1 MADTA
6 KTQSQSKV
14 TSICP
19 EAALRKREMALIML
33 QNTKYYELLFLKLGK
48 NFHLIGSIK
57 KVIICNHNKYLISG
71 ASMIFALCLGCILR
85 RYIMYLDHYGLDRK
99 PFDISPDPSFLWMS
113 EKHKEA
119 LAHLKYGIIDDKG
132 FQVLTGDVGT
142 GKTVLIQYLIQ
153 SIDLATIV
161 VTIPDPDMSKLDF
174 FNFLA
179 NELKM
184 GQAFTSK
191 GEFLI
196 NFKKFLLKAF
206 SNYQKVVLIID
217 EAQRL
222 NNELLD
228 EIRLLGNIDF
238 SGLMLLNIFFIGQ
251 NEFESILME
260 EKNRSTRQRISAN
273 FQLGPLSAEEV
284 EEYIRHRLLVAGA
297 AKQIFKLDADKQVYH
312 YSRGYPRLINIICD
326 RALMTGYSGGE
337 TAITAA
343 MIDECAQELDV
354 ALGGVAVPVKQDPVP
369 DLLPEKKF
377 RTRKINNLK
386 IAVGSQVLE
395 TPADFEK
402 IAAGKKIPEYQELD
416 FIKEELALQKR
427 DHQKRVVGIT
437 AGIIV
442 AALVIGGAGYL
453 FRNGVSNNLPTM
465 ASRNTATIYKESL
478 LQVPAARKIIEMVDR
493 ESRPV
498 DRKEKFEEQ
507 TDMHKEPSGNLD
519 PLTPSREILPPED
532 RKFIVFFKH
541 NSNQLPRETLDSL
554 HRIIDLVA
562 SQPIATITVTGY
574 TDSHGDKLYNVM
586 LSAERANRVKAYLV
600 EKGVPD
606 SKIKVHGMGPE
617 NPIESNATLEGR
629 KKNRR
634 VEIELSLQNQEEGR
648 HLTANL

>member
-1 MADTA
+1 
-6 KTQSQSKV
+6 
-14 TSICP
+14 
-19 EAALRKREMALIML
+19 
-33 QNTKYYELLFLKLGK
+33 
-48 NFHLIGSIK
+48 
-57 KVIICNHNKYLISG
+57 
-71 ASMIFALCLGCILR
+71 
-85 RYIMYLDHYGLDRK
+85 MYLDHYGLDRK
-99 PFDISPDPSFLWMS
+99 PFEINPDPSFLWMS

-132 FQVLTGDVGT
+132 FLVLIGDVGT
-142 GKTVLIQYLIQ
+142 GKTALIQYLIH

-179 NELKM
+179 HELKM
-184 GQAFTSK
+184 GQTFTSK

-206 SNYQKVVLIID
+206 STYQKVVLIID

-222 NNELLD
+222 NSELLD
-228 EIRLLGNIDF
+228 EIRLLGNIDL

-251 NEFESILME
+251 NEFASILME
-260 EKNRSTRQRISAN
+260 DKNRSTRQRISAN
-273 FQLGPLSAEEV
+273 FKIGPLSAEEV

-297 AKQIFKLDADKQVYH
+297 AKQIFKLDAVKQVYH

-326 RALMTGYSGGE
+326 RALMTGYSSGQA
-337 TAITAA
+337 AITAA
-343 MIDECAQELDV
+343 IIDECAQELDV
-354 ALGGVAVPVKQDPVP
+354 ALGDVAVPVKQEPLP
-369 DLLPEKKF
+369 DLLPEKNF
-377 RTRKINNLK
+377 RTQKINNLK

-395 TPADFEK
+395 TRADFEK
-402 IAAGKKIPEYQELD
+402 IAAGKKIPEYQDFD
-416 FIKEELALQKR
+416 FIKQELALQKK
-427 DHQKRVVGIT
+427 DHQKRTIGIT

-453 FRNGVSNNLPTM
+453 FRNGVSNNFPSL
-465 ASRNTATIYKESL
+465 ASQNTATIYNESL
-478 LQVPAARKIIEMVDR
+478 LQVPASRKIIEMVDPDN
-493 ESRPV
+493 RPV
-498 DRKEKFEEQ
+498 DQKEKSGGEQ

-541 NSNQLPRETLDSL
+541 NSNQLPQETLDTL

-562 SQPIATITVTGY
+562 NQPIATITVTGY

-634 VEIELSLQNQEEGR
+634 VEIELGLQNQEEGQQ
-648 HLTANL
+648 LTANL

>member
-1 MADTA
+1 
-6 KTQSQSKV
+6 
-14 TSICP
+14 
-19 EAALRKREMALIML
+19 
-33 QNTKYYELLFLKLGK
+33 
-48 NFHLIGSIK
+48 
-57 KVIICNHNKYLISG
+57 
-71 ASMIFALCLGCILR
+71 
-85 RYIMYLDHYGLDRK
+85 MYLDHYGLDRK
-99 PFDISPDPSFLWMS
+99 PFEINPDPSFLWMS

-132 FQVLTGDVGT
+132 FLVLIGDVGT
-142 GKTVLIQYLIQ
+142 GKTALIQYLIH

-179 NELKM
+179 HELKM
-184 GQAFTSK
+184 GQTFTSK

-206 SNYQKVVLIID
+206 STYQKVVLIID

-222 NNELLD
+222 NSELLD
-228 EIRLLGNIDF
+228 EIRLLGNIDL

-251 NEFESILME
+251 NEFASILME
-260 EKNRSTRQRISAN
+260 DKNRSTRQRISAN
-273 FQLGPLSAEEV
+273 FKIGPLSAEEV

-297 AKQIFKLDADKQVYH
+297 AKQIFKLDAVKQVYH

-326 RALMTGYSGGE
+326 RALMTGYSSGQA
-337 TAITAA
+337 AITAA
-343 MIDECAQELDV
+343 IIDECAQELDV
-354 ALGGVAVPVKQDPVP
+354 ALGGVAVPVKQEPLP
-369 DLLPEKKF
+369 DLLPEKNF
-377 RTRKINNLK
+377 RTQKINNLK

-395 TPADFEK
+395 TRADFEK
-402 IAAGKKIPEYQELD
+402 IAAGKKIPEYQDFD
-416 FIKEELALQKR
+416 FIKQELALQKK
-427 DHQKRVVGIT
+427 DHQKRTIGIT

-453 FRNGVSNNLPTM
+453 FRNGVSNNFPSL
-465 ASRNTATIYKESL
+465 ASQNTATIYNESL
-478 LQVPAARKIIEMVDR
+478 LQVPASRKIIEMVDPDN
-493 ESRPV
+493 RPV
-498 DRKEKFEEQ
+498 DQKEKSGGEQ

-541 NSNQLPRETLDSL
+541 NSNQLPQETLDTL

-562 SQPIATITVTGY
+562 NQPIATITVTGY

-634 VEIELSLQNQEEGR
+634 VEIELGLQNQEEEQQ
-648 HLTANL
+648 LTANL

>member
-1 MADTA
+1 
-6 KTQSQSKV
+6 
-14 TSICP
+14 
-19 EAALRKREMALIML
+19 
-33 QNTKYYELLFLKLGK
+33 
-48 NFHLIGSIK
+48 
-57 KVIICNHNKYLISG
+57 
-71 ASMIFALCLGCILR
+71 
-85 RYIMYLDHYGLDRK
+85 MYLDHYGLDRK
-99 PFDISPDPSFLWMS
+99 PFEINPDPSFLWMS

-132 FQVLTGDVGT
+132 FLVLIGDVGT
-142 GKTVLIQYLIQ
+142 GKTALIQYLIH

-179 NELKM
+179 HELKM
-184 GQAFTSK
+184 GQTFTSK

-206 SNYQKVVLIID
+206 STYQKVVLIID

-222 NNELLD
+222 NSELLD
-228 EIRLLGNIDF
+228 EIRLLGNIDL

-251 NEFESILME
+251 NEFASILME
-260 EKNRSTRQRISAN
+260 DKNRSTRQRISAN
-273 FQLGPLSAEEV
+273 FKIGPLSAEEV

-297 AKQIFKLDADKQVYH
+297 AKQIFKLDAVKQVYH

-326 RALMTGYSGGE
+326 RALMTGYSSGQA
-337 TAITAA
+337 AITAA
-343 MIDECAQELDV
+343 IIDECAQELDV
-354 ALGGVAVPVKQDPVP
+354 ALGDVAVPVKQEPLP
-369 DLLPEKKF
+369 DLLPEKNF
-377 RTRKINNLK
+377 RTQKINNLK

-395 TPADFEK
+395 TRADFEK
-402 IAAGKKIPEYQELD
+402 IAAGKKIPEYQDFD
-416 FIKEELALQKR
+416 FIKQELALQKK
-427 DHQKRVVGIT
+427 DHQKRTIGIT

-453 FRNGVSNNLPTM
+453 FRNGVSNNFPSL
-465 ASRNTATIYKESL
+465 ASQNTATIYNESL
-478 LQVPAARKIIEMVDR
+478 LQVPASRKIIEMVDPDN
-493 ESRPV
+493 RPV
-498 DRKEKFEEQ
+498 DRKEKSGGEQ

-541 NSNQLPRETLDSL
+541 NSNQLPQETLDTL

-562 SQPIATITVTGY
+562 NQPIATITVTGY

-634 VEIELSLQNQEEGR
+634 VEIELGLQNQEEEQQ
-648 HLTANL
+648 LTANL

>member
-1 MADTA
+1 
-6 KTQSQSKV
+6 
-14 TSICP
+14 
-19 EAALRKREMALIML
+19 MALIML

-71 ASMIFALCLGCILR
+71 ASMIFASCLGCIPR
-85 RYIMYLDHYGLDRK
+85 RDIMYLDHYGLDRK
-99 PFDISPDPSFLWMS
+99 PFDFSPDPSFLWMS

-119 LAHLKYGIIDDKG
+119 LAHLKYGIIDDQG
-132 FQVLTGDVGT
+132 FRVLTGDVGT

-161 VTIPDPDMSKLDF
+161 VTILDPDMSKLDF

-191 GEFLI
+191 REFLI
-196 NFKKFLLKAF
+196 NFKKFLIKAF
-206 SNYQKVVLIID
+206 SAYQKVVLIID

-222 NNELLD
+222 NSELLD

-238 SGLMLLNIFFIGQ
+238 SGLMLLNIFFVGQ
-251 NEFESILME
+251 NEFGSILME

-297 AKQIFKLDADKQVYH
+297 AKQIFKLDADKRVYH

-354 ALGGVAVPVKQDPVP
+354 ALGDVAVPVKQDPVP
-369 DLLPEKKF
+369 DLLPEKNF

-402 IAAGKKIPEYQELD
+402 IAPGNKIPEYQDFD
-416 FIKEELALQKR
+416 FIKDELALQKR

-465 ASRNTATIYKESL
+465 ASRNTATIYKERL
-478 LQVPAARKIIEMVDR
+478 LQVPEG
-493 ESRPV
+493 
-498 DRKEKFEEQ
+498 KFEEQ

-519 PLTPSREILPPED
+519 PLPPSKEILPPED

-541 NSNQLPRETLDSL
+541 NSNQLPRETLDTL

-606 SKIKVHGMGPE
+606 SKIKVHGLGPE
-617 NPIESNATLEGR
+617 NPIESNATQKGR

-648 HLTANL
+648 HLTAGLNSPS

>member
-1 MADTA
+1 
-6 KTQSQSKV
+6 
-14 TSICP
+14 
-19 EAALRKREMALIML
+19 
-33 QNTKYYELLFLKLGK
+33 
-48 NFHLIGSIK
+48 
-57 KVIICNHNKYLISG
+57 
-71 ASMIFALCLGCILR
+71 
-85 RYIMYLDHYGLDRK
+85 MYLDHYGLDRK
-99 PFDISPDPSFLWMS
+99 PFEINPDPSFLWMS

-132 FQVLTGDVGT
+132 FLVLIGDVGT
-142 GKTVLIQYLIQ
+142 GKTALIQYLIH

-179 NELKM
+179 HELKM
-184 GQAFTSK
+184 GQTFTSK

-206 SNYQKVVLIID
+206 STYQKVVLIID

-222 NNELLD
+222 NSELLD
-228 EIRLLGNIDF
+228 EIRLLGNIDL

-251 NEFESILME
+251 NEFASILME
-260 EKNRSTRQRISAN
+260 DKNRSTRQRISAN
-273 FQLGPLSAEEV
+273 FKIGPLSAEEV

-297 AKQIFKLDADKQVYH
+297 AKQIFKLDAVKQVYH

-326 RALMTGYSGGE
+326 RALMTGYSSGQA
-337 TAITAA
+337 AITAA
-343 MIDECAQELDV
+343 IIDECAQELDV
-354 ALGGVAVPVKQDPVP
+354 ALGGVAVPVKQEPLP
-369 DLLPEKKF
+369 DLLSEKNF
-377 RTRKINNLK
+377 RTQKINNLK

-395 TPADFEK
+395 TRADFEK
-402 IAAGKKIPEYQELD
+402 IAAGKKIPEYQDFD
-416 FIKEELALQKR
+416 FIKQELALQKK
-427 DHQKRVVGIT
+427 DHQKRTIGIT

-453 FRNGVSNNLPTM
+453 FRNGVSNNFPSL
-465 ASRNTATIYKESL
+465 ASQNTATIYNESL
-478 LQVPAARKIIEMVDR
+478 LQVPASRKIIEMVDPDN
-493 ESRPV
+493 RPV
-498 DRKEKFEEQ
+498 DRKEKSGGEQ

-541 NSNQLPRETLDSL
+541 NSNQLPQETLDTL

-562 SQPIATITVTGY
+562 NQPIATITVTGY

-634 VEIELSLQNQEEGR
+634 VEIELGLQNQEEGQQ
-648 HLTANL
+648 LTANL

>member
-1 MADTA
+1 
-6 KTQSQSKV
+6 
-14 TSICP
+14 
-19 EAALRKREMALIML
+19 
-33 QNTKYYELLFLKLGK
+33 
-48 NFHLIGSIK
+48 
-57 KVIICNHNKYLISG
+57 
-71 ASMIFALCLGCILR
+71 
-85 RYIMYLDHYGLDRK
+85 MYLDHYGLDRK
-99 PFDISPDPSFLWMS
+99 PFEINPDPSFLWMS

-132 FQVLTGDVGT
+132 FLVLIGDVGT
-142 GKTVLIQYLIQ
+142 GKTALIQYLIH

-179 NELKM
+179 HELKM
-184 GQAFTSK
+184 GQTFTSK

-206 SNYQKVVLIID
+206 STYQKVVLIID

-222 NNELLD
+222 NSELLD
-228 EIRLLGNIDF
+228 EIRLLGNIDL

-251 NEFESILME
+251 NEFASILME
-260 EKNRSTRQRISAN
+260 DKNRSTRQRISAN
-273 FQLGPLSAEEV
+273 FKIGPLSAEEV

-297 AKQIFKLDADKQVYH
+297 AKQIFKLDAVKQVYH

-326 RALMTGYSGGE
+326 RALMTGYSSGQA
-337 TAITAA
+337 AITAA
-343 MIDECAQELDV
+343 IIDECAQELDV
-354 ALGGVAVPVKQDPVP
+354 ALGGVAVPVKQEPLP
-369 DLLPEKKF
+369 DLLPEKNF
-377 RTRKINNLK
+377 RTQKINNLK

-395 TPADFEK
+395 TRADFEK
-402 IAAGKKIPEYQELD
+402 IAAGKKIPEYQDFD
-416 FIKEELALQKR
+416 FIKQELALQKK
-427 DHQKRVVGIT
+427 DHQKRTIGIT

-453 FRNGVSNNLPTM
+453 FRNGVSNNFPSL
-465 ASRNTATIYKESL
+465 ASQNTATIYNESL
-478 LQVPAARKIIEMVDR
+478 LQVPASRKIIEMVDPDN
-493 ESRPV
+493 RPV
-498 DRKEKFEEQ
+498 DRKEKSGGEQ

-541 NSNQLPRETLDSL
+541 NSNQLPQETLDTL

-562 SQPIATITVTGY
+562 NQPIATITVTGY

-634 VEIELSLQNQEEGR
+634 VEIELGLQNQEEEQQ
-648 HLTANL
+648 LTANL